1 MTLLLIRV
9 SLWPGIARVFYAMT
23 TGNQKGKGEHMPGI
37 VWLIIGAIV
46 GIALGFV
53 ITRYVIN
60 CLLYTSDAADDW
72 LVV

>member
-53 ITRYVIN
+53 ITR
-60 CLLYTSDAADDW
+60 
-72 LVV
+72 